1 MAIALADLLDT
12 RHVKLGL
19 RSRTAETAIREL
31 VAALAASEHLSEPD
45 KFAEQV
51 IAREQSNPSMVESG
65 VVFPHARTDLVE
77 KIQLAIGRKASG
89 VPFGSNGAR
98 ANFIF
103 LIGVPQRLV
112 SDYLVAVGA
121 LARIARNDVVRREL
135 LRATTPEAFLEIL
148 RSASSPEGA

>member
-19 RSRTAETAIREL
+19 RSRTGEAVIREL
-31 VAALAASEHLSEPD
+31 VAALAASEHLVEPD

-51 IAREQSNPSMVESG
+51 LAREQSNPSMVESG
-65 VVFPHARTDLVE
+65 VVFPHARTDLVD

-89 VPFGSNGAR
+89 IPFGAESRR

-103 LIGVPQRLV
+103 LIAVPQRLV

-121 LARIARNDVVRREL
+121 LARIARNDSIRSQL
-135 LRATTPEAFLEIL
+135 LGAPTPDALLEIL
-148 RSASSPEGA
+148 HAASSQEAL